1 MYLNYLV
8 ILTLIIIDNF
18 DNVYIIWGCNTLCPG
33 DRRLILKKRARQQT
47 PFTSSLRGNA
57 Q

>member
-33 DRRLILKKRARQQT
+33 DRRLILKKGQT
-47 PFTSSLRGNA
+47 TNTIHVIVA
-57 Q
+57 W